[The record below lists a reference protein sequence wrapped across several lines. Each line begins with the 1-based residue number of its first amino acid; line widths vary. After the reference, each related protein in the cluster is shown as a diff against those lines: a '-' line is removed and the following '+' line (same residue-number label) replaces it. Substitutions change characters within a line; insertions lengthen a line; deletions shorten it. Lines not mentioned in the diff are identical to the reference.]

1 MGKRERRGK
10 AERQISEKLE
20 RTKDIVPE
28 KLCEQS
34 KESREKLKRLESK
47 SMQGELGEETRG
59 ATERMLRRGRQR
71 GEQSWAFRKISN
83 NCKEQKER
91 RRRKRRSGGRATET
105 RKNSPGT
112 GNEWKLSGEWSRKGG
127 EKKRRGKKK
136 RGEGN
141 AYGRGGGDRVGR
153 GGRLGRMIIHH
164 HVRLWSLSRARPMHA
179 PHYKLIVGVRDNH
192 GR

>member
-1 MGKRERRGK
+1 M
-10 AERQISEKLE
+10 
-20 RTKDIVPE
+20 
-28 KLCEQS
+28 
-34 KESREKLKRLESK
+34 KRLESK

-127 EKKRRGKKK
+127 EKKEEKKK
-136 RGEGN
+136 KEARVTR
-141 AYGRGGGDRVGR
+141 RGGGDRR